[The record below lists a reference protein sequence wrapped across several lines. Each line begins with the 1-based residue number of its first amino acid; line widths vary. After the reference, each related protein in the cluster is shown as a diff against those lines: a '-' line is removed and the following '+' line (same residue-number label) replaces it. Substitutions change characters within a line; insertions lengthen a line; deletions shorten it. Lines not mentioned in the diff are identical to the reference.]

1 MMEVTIY
8 KFIKNRKKMSLK
20 LLILFILT
28 IFIYSSH
35 KGYVTDKYK
44 KYVFDNLKQKDVEYI
59 ERIGDNAADLFLK
72 LSLAKGAV
80 AVIEGSSI
88 NIDAVIGGELEV
100 GDIVQP
106 IYDGIDIM
114 WKIALLST
122 VSLKIQTILIKNTDL
137 SFLKFLLMLSAVL
150 IIPFIVYSNSFTN
163 FMARIGKS
171 VVVVTLLAYFLL
183 PISIYFNS
191 IGTEYINNN
200 YRNEAVKSLDNEML
214 RLSEVKEKLFQM
226 EQEQE
231 EKNHVFFGTGIKE
244 KINAVKN
251 KFLEVNTALKDIS
264 KNIINIIPIVV
275 TVYIINT
282 LLLPI
287 GILFILYKVLVFIV
301 LSEAVSVKQYY
312 KK

>member
-59 ERIGDNAADLFLK
+59 ERTGDNAADLFLK

-251 KFLEVNTALKDIS
+251 KFLEVNIALKDIS